1 MCTCAETCGT
11 TGSRELCSL
20 YHDLRLAAL
29 RRNTQCT
36 SCAVFFVA
44 CTVQVVVI
52 AHAFDMVHAGD
63 TVHAVDTEPL
73 RLCPEMRR

>member
-1 MCTCAETCGT
+1 MIYGSQHCAGT
-11 TGSRELCSL
+11 HSAHPVLF
-20 YHDLRLAAL
+20 
-29 RRNTQCT
+29 
-36 SCAVFFVA
+36 FFVA